1 MAKKLSNKVTTD
13 TDPPPKLNMD
23 SNISP
28 KDINH
33 SEYSSNNKS
42 V

>member
-13 TDPPPKLNMD
+13 TDPPPKLNID

-28 KDINH
+28 KKINN

-42 V
+42 I